1 MTGPGSTSLQNIRN
15 KNCTILIQCSQ
26 ITVPGYIKC
35 TRVYQTVSGVS
46 NREYTNGEDFMT
58 DKAVKQPRVIWSW
71 FPVTLLTAVFCCV
84 LWGSASPAIKIA
96 YELFR
101 IGPDDTAS
109 RIMLAGARFMIAGC
123 MTILFGSIL
132 AGKILLPKNGS
143 WKNVAILSLFQTVGQ
158 YYFFFMALA
167 HTSGVRGSIINA
179 SGNFIAI
186 LFAVFIFRFEKMTL
200 KKLLG
205 CLIGFAGVVLIMGGF
220 GTLLAGGSVTL
231 AGEGAMLAADFFYA
245 GSGCLIKIFSKDEN
259 PVTLSGYQFLIG
271 GIELLAIGALMGG
284 NLTFYSTGCVLNLV
298 YMGFIS
304 AGAYTLWGVLL
315 KYNPVS
321 RVSILGFINPVMGVL
336 LSALFLGEGREAFSV
351 TGLFALLL
359 VSAGIIIVNLS
370 QEKPGGEKQPADQK
384 C

>member
-1 MTGPGSTSLQNIRN
+1 MGLTENLKKRD
-15 KNCTILIQCSQ
+15 
-26 ITVPGYIKC
+26 
-35 TRVYQTVSGVS
+35 
-46 NREYTNGEDFMT
+46 E
-58 DKAVKQPRVIWSW
+58 VIWAW
-71 FPVTLLTAVFCCV
+71 FPVTLLTAIFCCV

-109 RIMLAGARFMIAGC
+109 RIMLAGARFTIAGC
-123 MTILFGSIL
+123 MTILFGSLL
-132 AGKILLPKNGS
+132 ARRFLLPKKSS
-143 WKNVAILSLFQTVGQ
+143 WKNICILSLFQTVGQ

-167 HTSGVRGSIINA
+167 NTSGVRGSIINA

-186 LFAVFIFRFEKMTL
+186 LFAVYIFRFEKMTL

-205 CLIGFAGVVLIMGGF
+205 CLVGFAGILLILGG
-220 GTLLAGGSVTL
+220 GKALMEGGAVTL

-245 GSGCLIKIFSKDEN
+245 ASGCLIKIFSRDEN
-259 PVTLSGYQFLIG
+259 PVVLSGYQFLFG
-271 GIELLAIGALMGG
+271 GIVLFVIGTIMGG
-284 NLTFYSTGCVLNLV
+284 NLTFYSTSCVWNLL

-336 LSALFLGEGREAFSV
+336 LSALFLGEGKEAFSL
-351 TGLFALLL
+351 TGLLALLL
-359 VSAGIIIVNLS
+359 VSAGIVIVNVS
-370 QEKPGGEKQPADQK
+370 EKKPAA
-384 C
+384 